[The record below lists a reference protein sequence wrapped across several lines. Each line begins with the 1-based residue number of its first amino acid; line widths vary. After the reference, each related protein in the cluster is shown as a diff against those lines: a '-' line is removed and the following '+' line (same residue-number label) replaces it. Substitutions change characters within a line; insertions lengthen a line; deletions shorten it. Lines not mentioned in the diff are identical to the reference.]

1 MAIFA
6 KPAAPKQ
13 AGSGSKASSAKTQPA
28 PTKASSAGAAHA
40 VHHPGFRQI
49 YESPPVARIEVI
61 RRGIPAKR
69 VSALSREM
77 DLTQESLIET
87 LGLTRATLSRK
98 AREDKPLSQDESER
112 VLGVEALIGQV
123 QAMIADSGDPAG
135 FDAAKWVAKW
145 LQAPL
150 PALGGD
156 KPASY
161 MDTIEGQKLVASLL
175 SMTQSGA
182 YA

>member
-1 MAIFA
+1 
-6 KPAAPKQ
+6 
-13 AGSGSKASSAKTQPA
+13 
-28 PTKASSAGAAHA
+28 
-40 VHHPGFRQI
+40 
-49 YESPPVARIEVI
+49 
-61 RRGIPAKR
+61 
-69 VSALSREM
+69 M

-123 QAMIADSGDPAG
+123 QAMIADSGDPTG

-161 MDTIEGQKLVASLL
+161 MDTIEGQKMVANLL
-175 SMTQSGA
+175 TMTQCGA